1 MENTEWQRRWDALEG
16 TVKALS
22 DELAIHRLI
31 ASYGPLVDSAT
42 DPARCREAAS
52 LWTVDGIYD
61 LGPGAVARGHT
72 EIAALFEH
80 PIHQTLI
87 RGGGA
92 HVMGLP
98 QITLDGDRA
107 TVISCSR
114 VYRAHAGGFEV
125 WRVAANRW
133 ELVRV
138 QASGRAMPQ
147 WRIACRVNRLLQDSA
162 EARELMRL

>member
-1 MENTEWQRRWDALEG
+1 MDDMESQRRWAGLEQ
-16 TVKALS
+16 TVATLA
-22 DELAIHRLI
+22 DELAIYRLI

-42 DPARCREAAS
+42 DSARCREAAE
-52 LWTVDGIYD
+52 LWMQDGIYD
-61 LGPGAVARGHT
+61 LGPGAVAKGHA

-87 RGGGA
+87 REGGA

-98 QITLDGDRA
+98 QIRLDGDCA
-107 TVISCSR
+107 TAVSCSR
-114 VYRAHAGGFEV
+114 VYRADETGFHV

-133 ELVRV
+133 ELVR
-138 QASGRAMPQ
+138 ATATGAATPQ
-147 WRIACRVNRLLQDSA
+147 WRIARRINRLLHNSA